1 MRTSEPDL
9 VFLSYSHADRDWMRR
24 LTVLLAPVVRDQRL
38 ELWADE
44 HIQVG
49 DDWRRDIF
57 AAVPRARLAICLVSG
72 DFLASRFIMDEELPA
87 LRAAGVRVVPVLVHE
102 CLWDKD
108 RYLAS
113 VQWAHDPGRD
123 GPLDLHNERPGERD
137 RRLTAVCRRVLELL
151 PPAEV
156 VAFSNGASQTQTWA
170 GEVATLQAGDREPGR
185 VDGVPPLPPGYL
197 VRDELYGLR
206 AAILDDQSAAVGV
219 TGRVSGL
226 GLAGQGGIGKTV
238 LATALAH
245 DIRVAGA
252 FPDGVFW
259 VTLGEHADPLAA
271 QRNLLTRLGM
281 TATDIRSV
289 TQGARALRE
298 TLAQRQCLLIVD
310 DVWST
315 AAAKALAVT
324 GPRGRVLYTTRDPG
338 ILDAVGARIEHVD
351 VLSEDLARRL
361 LAQLSCTEVEKF
373 PAEVDRVLTGT
384 GRVALALALVG
395 AAVRGG
401 SSWAQVAA
409 ELDRGERIFGA
420 HPYANTFKALQTAL
434 AGLTAEDT
442 ELYLSLA
449 VFPADTRIPCTTIS
463 RYWQRL
469 RGYTTEQTQAQLRE
483 FAGRQLLSFDAEHIG
498 VHDLQHDY
506 LFLGGD
512 DGVDG
517 K

>member
-1 MRTSEPDL
+1 M
-9 VFLSYSHADRDWMRR
+9 FLSYSHADREWMRR
-24 LTVLLAPVVRDQRL
+24 LTILLAPEVRNRRL

-44 HIQVG
+44 HIQIG

-57 AAVPRARLAICLVSG
+57 AALPRARLAVCLVTG

-102 CLWDKD
+102 CLWDTD

-113 VQWAHDPGRD
+113 VQWAHDPVRD

-151 PPAEV
+151 PPAEIMV
-156 VAFSNGASQTQTWA
+156 SSNGASQKWA
-170 GEVATLQAGDREPGR
+170 GEVAALRAGVRGLGR
-185 VDGVPPLPPGYL
+185 VDGVPLLPPGYL
-197 VRDELYGLR
+197 VREELDGLR
-206 AAILDDQSAAVGV
+206 AAILDDRCAAVG
-219 TGRVSGL
+219 VSGL

-238 LATALAH
+238 LATALAR
-245 DIRVAGA
+245 DSQVAGS

-259 VTLGEHADPLAA
+259 VSLGEHADPLAA
-271 QRNLLTRLGM
+271 QRNLLTRLG
-281 TATDIRSV
+281 TPAADVRSV

-324 GPRGRVLYTTRDPG
+324 GPRGRILYTTRDPG

-351 VLSEDLARRL
+351 ALSDDLARRL
-361 LAQLSCTEVEKF
+361 LARLSCTRVEEF
-373 PAEVDRVLTGT
+373 PAEVDRVLNGT

-434 AGLTAEDT
+434 AGLTAQDT

-483 FAGRQLLSFDAEHIG
+483 FATRQLLSVDAEQAG
-498 VHDLQHDY
+498 VHDLRHGY

-512 DGVDG
+512 DGVDA